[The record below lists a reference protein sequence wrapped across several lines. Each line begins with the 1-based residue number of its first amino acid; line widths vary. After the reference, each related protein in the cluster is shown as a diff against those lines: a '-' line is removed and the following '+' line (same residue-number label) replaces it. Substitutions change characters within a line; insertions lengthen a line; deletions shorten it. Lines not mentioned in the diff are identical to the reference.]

1 MTAFRSASG
10 VSTESRISDAHSYLS
25 NGNQHGQRPVPLP
38 SDPALAGFFCGLSVP
53 RGRSQLPCL
62 GQRAERSSSCR
73 TADGRRGKCS
83 GRGLADGVWS
93 CLLLGNR
100 TGGAFCFRGKQ
111 GQTTFSCFSDRSLSL
126 NLCLA
131 ISAGLFNVCKQIIN
145 RRVAE
150 QATSFRCIVSMP
162 CLGLLQKSNHANEP
176 HVLTKNSYPCY
187 SDLFLRHRLLI
198 HLHTVACNQVRG
210 FSMLTFIIA
219 SWRFAARTSLSSV
232 DKKTSASALSA
243 QAICGAS

>member
-1 MTAFRSASG
+1 MTLTLARFTQLARLPMGRCAGSSPLRRMPSVG
-10 VSTESRISDAHSYLS
+10 SRQ
-25 NGNQHGQRPVPLP
+25 G
-38 SDPALAGFFCGLSVP
+38 AGS
-53 RGRSQLPCL
+53 LPC
-62 GQRAERSSSCR
+62 S
-73 TADGRRGKCS
+73 TAKGS
-83 GRGLADGVWS
+83 GWEPDGVTLQVRFCEEPGTNRRMAEILRHRRETRRQS
-93 CLLLGNR
+93 DKANVCLNV
-100 TGGAFCFRGKQ
+100 GKEPAYFP
-111 GQTTFSCFSDRSLSL
+111 TTFSCFSDRSLPL

-150 QATSFRCIVSMP
+150 QATSLRCIVSMP

-187 SDLFLRHRLLI
+187 SDLFLRHRLRI
-198 HLHTVACNQVRG
+198 QLHTVACNQVRG

-219 SWRFAARTSLSSV
+219 SRRFAARTSLSSV

-243 QAICGAS
+243 QAI